1 MKRTIL
7 SEDERTR
14 ILNLHKKVFLV
25 ENPMPDNPTPK
36 NFPQPVIPKPVN
48 PRQLGDFEDI
58 ESIRAEIKRLSDQS
72 TEDFKKQAEEILN
85 IINAVKIPQNP
96 NFRQRFFQGLNEFI
110 NSLKDK
116 NN

>member
-25 ENPMPDNPTPK
+25 ENPIPDKPEPGPT
-36 NFPQPVIPKPVN
+36 QPPIPKPVN